1 LAREQK
7 SKNLPILGEPSQAK
21 LVAKMRR
28 KLKVVIA
35 RQLARRL
42 EVRARRLR
50 RSLRD
55 YDRVQWREIHAAELA
70 GFDGDLVVEQRPT
83 MEPLI

>member
-1 LAREQK
+1 
-7 SKNLPILGEPSQAK
+7 
-21 LVAKMRR
+21 MRR

-35 RQLARRL
+35 RWLARRL

-55 YDRVQWREIHAAELA
+55 YDRVQWREIHAAERRAPGLRLYYA
-70 GFDGDLVVEQRPT
+70 SWSLKEKEAISYGAIVPFQPQSDVRSLRSGT
-83 MEPLI
+83 